1 MRIAKLFAA
10 CLAAA
15 SLLISCT
22 EKNPELQGSWELDTI
37 DGQTVTTS
45 EKPAYISFDV
55 AKSRVNGCL
64 GVNLF
69 MGGYS
74 FEDGKLSFGD
84 LGTTMML
91 GNPSDMEVESSFQKV
106 LDATSGVKVK
116 GETLSLLD
124 ENSKVLAT
132 LTKRAAEQAE

>member
-1 MRIAKLFAA
+1 MFAA

-22 EKNPELQGSWELDTI
+22 EKAPELQGSWELDTI
-37 DGQTVTTS
+37 DGQVVSTT
-45 EKPAYISFDV
+45 EKPAYINFDV
-55 AKSRVNGCL
+55 AESRVNGCL

-74 FEDGKLSFGD
+74 FADGKLSFGD

-91 GNPSDMEVESSFQKV
+91 GNPSDMEVESAFQKG
-106 LDATSGVKVK
+106 LDATAGVKVD
-116 GETLSLLD
+116 GEKLSLLD
-124 ENSKVLAT
+124 GNGKVLAT
-132 LTKRAAEQAE
+132 LTKRAAEPAE